1 MFEKEI
7 LERLQEMYRGGMTHD
22 ELSKA
27 LGISASY
34 IGNILSGKQPV
45 KNPTVDLLFK
55 VFPRATVN
63 LTGKVNAMTVYEFR
77 HKAIE
82 AVIDLDLPPDAMQAV
97 LRALKD
103 IK

>member
-7 LERLQEMYRGGMTHD
+7 LERLQEMYRGGMTQD
-22 ELSKA
+22 EFSKA
-27 LGISASY
+27 TGVSRPYLA
-34 IGNILSGKQPV
+34 LMLAGKRPL

-55 VFPRATVN
+55 VFPRSTVN
-63 LTGKVNAMTVYEFR
+63 LTGKVNAMTVDEFR